1 MCNHFEAF
9 SVCCYVIITEL
20 AHYNETKK
28 ERLTWVPCG
37 GPFFLFR
44 QLDRNGSI
52 SLKCMACNHFV
63 ALFVR
68 CCAIIT
74 ELARYNENKIDTGTL
89 WRTTCL
95 QSSCGIIKWVP
106 KDFFADINSMKSR
119 RLDGMLRFLK
129 HAPALEIFWPKLW
142 IFQQFSLLGER
153 GGLGWDDLC
162 HRNLS

>member
-20 AHYNETKK
+20 ARYNERKK
-28 ERLTWVPCG
+28 KIDVGTLWWA
-37 GPFFLFR
+37 LFSFR
-44 QLDRNGSI
+44 RLDRNGSI
-52 SLKCMACNHFV
+52 SLKCMVCNHFV
-63 ALFVR
+63 ALSVR

-89 WRTTCL
+89 WWATCL

-106 KDFFADINSMKSR
+106 KNFFADNVGMKSR
-119 RLDGMLRFLK
+119 ILDGMFRFLK

-142 IFQQFSLLGER
+142 MFKQFSLLGEK